1 MSETKLVGVVVSRDL
16 KWFKNTSYICGK
28 ARNKLWILRR
38 MLKLDLNIHQMF
50 DVYTKEVRSILEMA
64 VPVWQS
70 GLTRQQAAYIESI
83 QKIAMRIILQEGYD
97 DYQSA
102 CQIFGALT
110 LEERRTN
117 LCYKFARKNL
127 NSENSFFTRV
137 GTTVKT
143 RQKNIKVREF
153 KCNFGRFS
161 KSSLPYLATL
171 LNSKT

>member
-1 MSETKLVGVVVSRDL
+1 
-16 KWFKNTSYICGK
+16 
-28 ARNKLWILRR
+28 
-38 MLKLDLNIHQMF
+38 
-50 DVYTKEVRSILEMA
+50 
-64 VPVWQS
+64 
-70 GLTRQQAAYIESI
+70 
-83 QKIAMRIILQEGYD
+83 MRIILQEGYD

-102 CQIFGALT
+102 CKTLGALT
-110 LEERRTN
+110 LAERRTN

-127 NSENSFFTRV
+127 YSENSFFTRV
-137 GTTVKT
+137 GTTVNT

>member
-1 MSETKLVGVVVSRDL
+1 M
-16 KWFKNTSYICGK
+16 
-28 ARNKLWILRR
+28 
-38 MLKLDLNIHQMF
+38 DLNIHQMF

-70 GLTRQQAAYIESI
+70 GLTRQQAADIESI
-83 QKIAMRIILQEGYD
+83 QKSAMRMILQEGYF

-143 RQKNIKVREF
+143 RQKSIKVR
-153 KCNFGRFS
+153 
-161 KSSLPYLATL
+161 
-171 LNSKT
+171 